1 MIQSCNIYF
10 YELGGK
16 AGMMNRIAAPGHRA
30 SAWAR
35 PPAWASTARSAG
47 LVPTEEWHNARRSR
61 GEGFSMGH
69 ALNTAIGEG
78 ATRVTVLQMA
88 LLYAAIANGGHLMAP
103 QLVERVETAAGQV
116 VVRVPAAG
124 AAAA

>member
-1 MIQSCNIYF
+1 MIA
-10 YELGGK
+10 ELQHLLLRAGRQGGHDEPH
-16 AGMMNRIAAPGHRA
+16 RSPGA
-30 SAWAR
+30 
-35 PPAWASTARSAG
+35 TDFGLGEVTGLGINGEVAG

-61 GEGFSMGH
+61 GEAFSMGH

-103 QLVERVETAAGQV
+103 QTGGAGGD
-116 VVRVPAAG
+116 RRPARW
-124 AAAA
+124 